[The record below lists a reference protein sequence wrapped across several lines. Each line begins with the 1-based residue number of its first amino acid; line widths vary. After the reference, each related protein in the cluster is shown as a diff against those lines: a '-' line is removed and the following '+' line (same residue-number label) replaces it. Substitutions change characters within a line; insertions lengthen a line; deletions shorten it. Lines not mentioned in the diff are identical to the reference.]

1 MPQGKGGGINQ
12 KLGINGYI
20 RDFPGGSVVKNLPVK
35 AETTCTAG
43 DLGSIPGLGRSLG
56 EWNGN
61 PLQSSCLRN
70 SIDRGAQRATVH
82 AASKSWTQLSG
93 QTTFTAIIYE
103 VDKQQGPTV
112 QHGEIYF
119 ISYNKSTTENN
130 LRKNTHMYDYN

>member
-1 MPQGKGGGINQ
+1 M
-12 KLGINGYI
+12 
-20 RDFPGGSVVKNLPVK
+20 VKNLPAVR
-35 AETTCTAG
+35 
-43 DLGSIPGLGRSLG
+43 LGSIPGLGRAAG

-112 QHGEIYF
+112 
-119 ISYNKSTTENN
+119 
-130 LRKNTHMYDYN
+130 